1 MEKPL
6 HARLGQ
12 AQVTE
17 NDFFEA
23 RELMRK
29 AEQQGVET
37 AMMFNY
43 RFFEVSAKLRE
54 VLAGRDTGPL
64 RQATLYVNYACW
76 SHCLDL
82 LQHFGG
88 DVTTVQALNG
98 RQLRQ
103 RSPQPDRRRLPDGQ
117 LRYPPRS
124 ALRAQPSNCPSIILS
139 WPEHAMIVIDDL
151 IPPR

>member
-1 MEKPL
+1 MEKLL

-54 VLAGRDTGPL
+54 VLAGRDTGPCAK
-64 RQATLYVNYACW
+64 RRFMSIMPAGAT
-76 SHCLDL
+76 
-82 LQHFGG
+82 
-88 DVTTVQALNG
+88 ALTF
-98 RQLRQ
+98 
-103 RSPQPDRRRLPDGQ
+103 S
-117 LRYPPRS
+117 
-124 ALRAQPSNCPSIILS
+124 SILA
-139 WPEHAMIVIDDL
+139 AM
-151 IPPR
+151 